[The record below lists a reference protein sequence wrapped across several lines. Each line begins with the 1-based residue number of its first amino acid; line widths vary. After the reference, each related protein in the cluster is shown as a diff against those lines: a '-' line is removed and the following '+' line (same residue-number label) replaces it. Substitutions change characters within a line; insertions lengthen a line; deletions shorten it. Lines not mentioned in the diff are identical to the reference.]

1 MKKSAKKQQQEQM
14 IHKEDGNILQA
25 LGVTRS
31 VIRPREEVDI
41 QLREDRIGR
50 YFKKYLNKFVF
61 VEFSDEFMASNKAG
75 HLMKGVPVPLR
86 RKEVKEF
93 AGGRGIDFLVL
104 AENMAWVMGC
114 DPHFKYTKDY
124 CAILRKLY
132 NYKLYE
138 GMMKEGR
145 DAAENGE
152 MDNACIH
159 FRAALCMKHDYLHA
173 MYSYAR
179 ACRVMYEH
187 SKNEEYVGR
196 FKAES
201 LDWFEILTETHPR
214 FAMGYYYLGY
224 SYLNIGL
231 YGKAK
236 IAWQDYLKFGRNGRD
251 RREITKRLNQI
262 AHPVAIEDGCLK
274 IGAGRYEEGPEIL
287 EPYLKSQYKDWWP
300 LHYYLG
306 RGYVQADRI
315 SDAVAEFKKVLM
327 TNGSHLETM
336 KELLLIY
343 EEQDDRANIK
353 KYSEKIKMIEEA
365 QAEGVKFAYLHNIKS
380 VAEKEDKLLL
390 AVCEMELG
398 ETGSDGRASVKEVE
412 NSLGEVE
419 TDMLI
424 MAIGQ
429 KTDLSIAG
437 IDGYPEE
444 HRINEKLF
452 VCGDAFTGPKTV
464 VKAVRDG
471 KDTAAQVLQ
480 SLEGG
485 TADESH

>member
-1 MKKSAKKQQQEQM
+1 MKKKKSAKKQQQEQM

-25 LGVTRS
+25 LGVTRT

-61 VEFSDEFMASNKAG
+61 VEFSEEFMASNKAG

-114 DPHFKYTKDY
+114 DPHFKYTENY
-124 CAILRKLY
+124 CQILRKLY

-159 FRAALCMKHDYLHA
+159 FRAALCMKYDYMHA

-187 SKNEEYVGR
+187 SKNEEYIGR
-196 FKAES
+196 FKAEA

-224 SYLNIGL
+224 SYLNMGL

-236 IAWQDYLKFGRNGRD
+236 LAWQDYLKFGRNGKD

-274 IGAGRYEEGPEIL
+274 IGAGRYEEGLDIL
-287 EPYLKSQYKDWWP
+287 EPYLKSQFKDWWP

-315 SDAVAEFKKVLM
+315 SDAVAEFKKVLQM
-327 TNGSHLETM
+327 NGSHLETM

-353 KYSEKIKMIEEA
+353 KYSEKIKLIEEA
-365 QAEGVKFAYLHNIKS
+365 QAADQAQLVENTQKENKRLEDEEPKPLPEEDRENFDTSELDEFEPES
-380 VAEKEDKLLL
+380 VLEAAHAEAEAAD
-390 AVCEMELG
+390 A
-398 ETGSDGRASVKEVE
+398 DGDASV
-412 NSLGEVE
+412 SAGEADGSG
-419 TDMLI
+419 TDQEG
-424 MAIGQ
+424 AADGTSG
-429 KTDLSIAG
+429 KTGADASG
-437 IDGYPEE
+437 GTG
-444 HRINEKLF
+444 
-452 VCGDAFTGPKTV
+452 GDADADCGEKTLR
-464 VKAVRDG
+464 KAVRR
-471 KDTAAQVLQ
+471 KKK
-480 SLEGG
+480 
-485 TADESH
+485 

>member
-1 MKKSAKKQQQEQM
+1 MV
-14 IHKEDGNILQA
+14 HKEDGNILQA
-25 LGVTRS
+25 LGVTRT

-61 VEFSDEFMASNKAG
+61 VEFSEEFMRNNKAG

-114 DPHFKYTKDY
+114 DPHFKHTKDY
-124 CAILRKLY
+124 CAILSKLY

-159 FRAALCMKHDYLHA
+159 FRAALCMKYDYMHA

-187 SKNEEYVGR
+187 SKNEEYIGR
-196 FKAES
+196 FKAEA

-224 SYLNIGL
+224 SYLNMGL

-236 IAWQDYLKFGRNGRD
+236 LAWQDFLKFSRNGRD

-274 IGAGRYEEGPEIL
+274 IGAGRYEEGLEIL

-353 KYSEKIKMIEEA
+353 KYSEKIKLIEEA
-365 QAEGVKFAYLHNIKS
+365 QAADQAQL
-380 VAEKEDKLLL
+380 
-390 AVCEMELG
+390 
-398 ETGSDGRASVKEVE
+398 VE
-412 NSLGEVE
+412 N
-419 TDMLI
+419 T
-424 MAIGQ
+424 Q
-429 KTDLSIAG
+429 KENKRLEDEEPKPL
-437 IDGYPEE
+437 PEE
-444 HRINEKLF
+444 DRESFDTSELDEFEPESALAAAHAEAEAADASGGASGEADGDGEAD
-452 VCGDAFTGPKTV
+452 VSGADQAGAAGDASGKTGGDAGGDARADGGDAGAGSGEKTLR
-464 VKAVRDG
+464 KAVRR
-471 KDTAAQVLQ
+471 KKK
-480 SLEGG
+480 
-485 TADESH
+485 

>member
-1 MKKSAKKQQQEQM
+1 MSRKAKKQQNEQV
-14 IHKEDGNILQA
+14 IRPEKGNILQTM
-25 LGVTRS
+25 GVTRT

-50 YFKKYLNKFVF
+50 YFRKYLNKFVF
-61 VEFSDEFMASNKAG
+61 VEFSEEFMRESKAG
-75 HLMKGVPVPLR
+75 HLMKDVPIPLR

-93 AGGRGIDFLVL
+93 AGGKGIDFLVL

-114 DPHFKYTKDY
+114 DPHFKHTKDY
-124 CAILRKLY
+124 CAILKKLY

-145 DAAENGE
+145 DAAERGE

-187 SKNEEYVGR
+187 SRNEEYVGR
-196 FKAES
+196 FKAEA

-224 SYLNIGL
+224 SYLNMGL

-236 IAWQDYLKFGRNGRD
+236 LAWQGYLKFGRNGKD
-251 RREITKRLNQI
+251 RREITKRLEQI

-274 IGAGRYEEGPEIL
+274 IGAGRYEEGISIL

-306 RGYVQADRI
+306 RGYVQAGQI
-315 SDAVAEFKKVLM
+315 SDAVTEFKKVLM
-327 TNGSHLETM
+327 TNGSHIETM

-343 EEQDDRANIK
+343 EQQDDRANIR
-353 KYSEKIKMIEEA
+353 KYSEKIKMIE
-365 QAEGVKFAYLHNIKS
+365 
-380 VAEKEDKLLL
+380 
-390 AVCEMELG
+390 
-398 ETGSDGRASVKEVE
+398 
-412 NSLGEVE
+412 
-419 TDMLI
+419 
-424 MAIGQ
+424 
-429 KTDLSIAG
+429 
-437 IDGYPEE
+437 
-444 HRINEKLF
+444 
-452 VCGDAFTGPKTV
+452 
-464 VKAVRDG
+464 
-471 KDTAAQVLQ
+471 AAQEEEQAKLVEDTKRENKR
-480 SLEGG
+480 LEEEEPAPIEDPESFDTSELDEEAAEPETVGTEVVRKSAAGKGG
-485 TADESH
+485 ASKKPRKISKRLDK

>member
-1 MKKSAKKQQQEQM
+1 
-14 IHKEDGNILQA
+14 
-25 LGVTRS
+25 
-31 VIRPREEVDI
+31 
-41 QLREDRIGR
+41 
-50 YFKKYLNKFVF
+50 
-61 VEFSDEFMASNKAG
+61 
-75 HLMKGVPVPLR
+75 
-86 RKEVKEF
+86 
-93 AGGRGIDFLVL
+93 L

-124 CAILRKLY
+124 CAILSKLY

-159 FRAALCMKHDYLHA
+159 FRAALCMKHDYMHA

-187 SKNEEYVGR
+187 SKNEEYIGR

-274 IGAGRYEEGPEIL
+274 IGAGRYEEGLEIL

-315 SDAVAEFKKVLM
+315 SDAVTEFKKVLM

-365 QAEGVKFAYLHNIKS
+365 QAEEQAQLVEDTQKENKRLEEEEPEPLP
-380 VAEKEDKLLL
+380 AESRESFDTS
-390 AVCEMELG
+390 ELD
-398 ETGSDGRASVKEVE
+398 EFE
-412 NSLGEVE
+412 
-419 TDMLI
+419 
-424 MAIGQ
+424 
-429 KTDLSIAG
+429 
-437 IDGYPEE
+437 PEE
-444 HRINEKLF
+444 ALAAADEAAKAEADAAEES
-452 VCGDAFTGPKTV
+452 VDADMAAAPGDADAEEAGEKSLR
-464 VKAVRDG
+464 KAKVRPRSR
-471 KDTAAQVLQ
+471 KQ
-480 SLEGG
+480 
-485 TADESH
+485 

>member
-1 MKKSAKKQQQEQM
+1 MSRKAKKQQQQQM
-14 IHKEDGNILQA
+14 VHKEDGNILQA
-25 LGVTRS
+25 LGVTRT

-61 VEFSDEFMASNKAG
+61 VEFSEEFMAANKAG
-75 HLMKGVPVPLR
+75 YLMKGVPIPLR

-93 AGGRGIDFLVL
+93 AGGQGIDFLVL

-114 DPHFKYTKDY
+114 DPHFKYTENY

-187 SKNEEYVGR
+187 SKNEEYIGR

-201 LDWFEILTETHPR
+201 TDWFEILTETHPR

-224 SYLNIGL
+224 SYLNMGL
-231 YGKAK
+231 YGKAQL
-236 IAWQDYLKFGRNGRD
+236 AWQDFLKFSRNGRD
-251 RREITKRLNQI
+251 RREITKRINQI
-262 AHPVAIEDGCLK
+262 AHPVTIEDGCLK
-274 IGAGRYEEGPEIL
+274 IGAGRYEEGLEIL

-315 SDAVAEFKKVLM
+315 SDAVTEFKKVLM
-327 TNGSHLETM
+327 INGSHVETM
-336 KELLLIY
+336 KELVNIY
-343 EEQDDRANIK
+343 EIQDDRANVK
-353 KYSEKIKMIEEA
+353 KYTEKIKMIEEA
-365 QAEGVKFAYLHNIKS
+365 QAEDQKQLVKDTQKENKRLEEEEPEPLPEEARESFDTSEADELEPES
-380 VAEKEDKLLL
+380 ALAAAEE
-390 AVCEMELG
+390 AAEAE
-398 ETGSDGRASVKEVE
+398 ETA
-412 NSLGEVE
+412 E
-419 TDMLI
+419 TE
-424 MAIGQ
+424 AER
-429 KTDLSIAG
+429 TSIA
-437 IDGYPEE
+437 P
-444 HRINEKLF
+444 
-452 VCGDAFTGPKTV
+452 GDADAEEAAGAEETAEAGEAAGNGLRKAKVRPKNR
-464 VKAVRDG
+464 K
-471 KDTAAQVLQ
+471 K
-480 SLEGG
+480 
-485 TADESH
+485 

>member
-1 MKKSAKKQQQEQM
+1 MKKRKTAKQQQQEQM
-14 IHKEDGNILQA
+14 IHKEEGNILQA
-25 LGVTRS
+25 MGVTRT

-61 VEFSDEFMASNKAG
+61 VEFSEEFMASNKAG

-93 AGGRGIDFLVL
+93 AGGNGINFLVL
-104 AENMAWVMGC
+104 AENMTWVMGC
-114 DPHFKYTKDY
+114 DPHFKYTEAY
-124 CAILRKLY
+124 CKILRKLY

-159 FRAALCMKHDYLHA
+159 FRAALCMKYDYMHA

-187 SKNEEYVGR
+187 SKNEEYIGR
-196 FKAES
+196 FKAEA

-224 SYLNIGL
+224 SYLNLGL
-231 YGKAK
+231 YGKAQ

-274 IGAGRYEEGPEIL
+274 ISSGRYEEGLEIL
-287 EPYLKSQYKDWWP
+287 EPYLQSQYKDWWP

-315 SDAVAEFKKVLM
+315 PDAVAEFKKVLM
-327 TNGSHLETM
+327 TNGSHVETM
-336 KELLLIY
+336 KELLEIY
-343 EEQDDRANIK
+343 EEQDDKANIK
-353 KYSEKIKMIEEA
+353 KFTEKIRMIEAA
-365 QAEGVKFAYLHNIKS
+365 QAEEQAQLVEDTQKENKRLEEEEPAPIPQENRESFDTSELDEFEPESALAAADEAAKEEADAAAAS
-380 VAEKEDKLLL
+380 AEVA
-390 AVCEMELG
+390 
-398 ETGSDGRASVKEVE
+398 
-412 NSLGEVE
+412 
-419 TDMLI
+419 
-424 MAIGQ
+424 
-429 KTDLSIAG
+429 
-437 IDGYPEE
+437 P
-444 HRINEKLF
+444 
-452 VCGDAFTGPKTV
+452 GDADAEEAVEVAAEEEAAEEAVEEAAKEGEKGLRKAKVRPKSR
-464 VKAVRDG
+464 K
-471 KDTAAQVLQ
+471 K
-480 SLEGG
+480 
-485 TADESH
+485 